1 MKEGHLNLVEEHN
14 NNEVNL
20 FKKVL
25 VTTKRA
31 KSLYSLEESAIAN
44 LKHKPTFQAIMENN
58 EGKVIMKISSQMKSK
73 ILLIK
78 WKNKFKKLI
87 IKKR

>member
-1 MKEGHLNLVEEHN
+1 MKEEHQFLVEEHN
-14 NNEVNL
+14 NNDVNL

-31 KSLYSLEESAIAN
+31 KSLYRLEESARAN

-58 EGKVIMKISSQMKSK
+58 EGKVVMKSSTQS
-73 ILLIK
+73 IDE
-78 WKNKFKKLI
+78 NDDGPE
-87 IKKR
+87 

>member
-1 MKEGHLNLVEEHN
+1 MKEGQQNLVEEHN
-14 NNEVNL
+14 DNNINL

-31 KSLYSLEESAIAN
+31 KSLYSLEDSARAN

-58 EGKVIMKISSQMKSK
+58 DGQVIMKSSTQS
-73 ILLIK
+73 IDENDDGLE
-78 WKNKFKKLI
+78 
-87 IKKR
+87 

>member
-1 MKEGHLNLVEEHN
+1 MKEGHQNLVEEHN
-14 NNEVNL
+14 NYDINL

-31 KSLYSLEESAIAN
+31 KSLYSLEESARAN

-58 EGKVIMKISSQMKSK
+58 EGKVKMKISTQSVDE
-73 ILLIK
+73 
-78 WKNKFKKLI
+78 NDNAPE
-87 IKKR
+87 

>member
-1 MKEGHLNLVEEHN
+1 MKEGLQSLVEEHN
-14 NNEVNL
+14 NNDVNL

-31 KSLYSLEESAIAN
+31 KSLYSLEESARAN

-58 EGKVIMKISSQMKSK
+58 EGQVVMKISSQS
-73 ILLIK
+73 IDQ
-78 WKNKFKKLI
+78 NDDGPE
-87 IKKR
+87 

>member
-1 MKEGHLNLVEEHN
+1 MKEGHQNLVEEYN

-31 KSLYSLEESAIAN
+31 KSLYSLEESARAN

-58 EGKVIMKISSQMKSK
+58 EGQVIMKISTQS
-73 ILLIK
+73 IDE
-78 WKNKFKKLI
+78 NDNGPE
-87 IKKR
+87 

>member
-1 MKEGHLNLVEEHN
+1 MVEEHN
-14 NNEVNL
+14 NNELNL

-31 KSLYSLEESAIAN
+31 KSLYSLEESARAN

-58 EGKVIMKISSQMKSK
+58 EGKVVMKISSQS
-73 ILLIK
+73 IDE
-78 WKNKFKKLI
+78 NDDGPE
-87 IKKR
+87 

>member
-1 MKEGHLNLVEEHN
+1 MKDVHQNLVEEHN
-14 NNEVNL
+14 NSEVNL

-31 KSLYSLEESAIAN
+31 KSLYSLEESSRAN

-58 EGKVIMKISSQMKSK
+58 EGQVVMKIST
-73 ILLIK
+73 
-78 WKNKFKKLI
+78 KNNQNDDVSE
-87 IKKR
+87 

>member
-1 MKEGHLNLVEEHN
+1 MKEGHQNLVEEHN
-14 NNEVNL
+14 NNELNL

-31 KSLYSLEESAIAN
+31 KSLYSLEVSARAN

-58 EGKVIMKISSQMKSK
+58 EGQVVMKTSTQSTDE
-73 ILLIK
+73 
-78 WKNKFKKLI
+78 KNDDPE
-87 IKKR
+87 